1 MPIVFRKEGQS
12 IDELIKLFNRKC
24 SSKGILR
31 DSEKRMIYESK
42 ISKQINVNNQQQKT
56 NNKKRGL
63 SYGKINIRFFK
74 QEKKVSKCRR

>member
-42 ISKQINVNNQQQKT
+42 ISNQINMNNQQQK
-56 NNKKRGL
+56 NK
-63 SYGKINIRFFK
+63 
-74 QEKKVSKCRR
+74 